1 MRTVDF
7 LCFLRQK
14 RKRELG
20 PTTGTGNEE
29 RRTLKK
35 SSNKWA
41 FEPWGH
47 SLTCPKEVWS
57 FRPMTNN
64 TEQTTTRLIS
74 DVFELKLDFI
84 PAIAEKVPAIWTSH
98 IRDTE

>member
-14 RKRELG
+14 RTTELG
-20 PTTGTGNEE
+20 PTTGTGNEK

-35 SSNKWA
+35 SGNKWA

-57 FRPMTNN
+57 FRPM
-64 TEQTTTRLIS
+64 EQTTTRLIS

-84 PAIAEKVPAIWTSH
+84 PAIAKKVPAIWTSH